1 MSTTASSEPAT
12 SDPADE
18 LSRARQLIGAARFA
32 AARDTLEALLA
43 RQLDTA
49 TRCETLYTM
58 AVAQRYARDY
68 PAALSTLD
76 ALIAESPE
84 YARAFQEKGHALLAS
99 NKPAEAIGSFARAVD
114 LNRGLHASWKALTR
128 LYRQAGE
135 ENRARFAGQQLAFLE
150 ALPKDLL
157 HVTDL
162 IGEGKLYK
170 AEKLCRNFL
179 KGKPDHVEGMRLL
192 ADIGMRLK
200 IYDDAE
206 FLLESCV
213 TFEPENL
220 RARADYLKILNR
232 KGKFQLALEQAQFLY
247 QQEPGNP
254 VFQLALATALTG
266 LGRFDEGIALYE
278 QCLQHTRDRAGTLLL
293 LGHARKAVGDID
305 GAVESY
311 RQAGRERPDYGDA
324 YWSLAN
330 TKTYRFDEA
339 ELDHMRAC
347 ETDTAIAADDRV
359 HFSFAAGKALEDR
372 CEYAESFAS
381 YARGNALRAERS
393 GYSADATT
401 AMVDAQITHCTPEL
415 FASRGDAGCMAPDPI
430 FIVGMPR
437 AGSTLLEQ
445 ILASHSQVDGTLELH
460 NVLGLAQR
468 LRGRSVAEEA
478 RYPRNLGEI
487 DVGYLRRFGEQFMQD
502 TQVYRRNAPFFIDKM
517 PNNFLHIGLIRLIL
531 PNAKIID
538 ARREAMACCFSNYKQ
553 LYGEGQDFSYGLE
566 SMGRYYRDYVRL
578 MQHWDDVLPGFVL
591 RVRHEDLLENL
602 EDQVRRMLDFCGLA
616 FEEQCLRYWETERA
630 VRTPSSEQVR
640 QPIYRHAREQWH
652 NYAEW
657 LQPLRQ
663 ALGDSL
669 APDNPMPDTDPH
681 DRK

>member
-1 MSTTASSEPAT
+1 MSTTASSKPERP
-12 SDPADE
+12 DPADE
-18 LSRARQLIGAARFA
+18 LNRARKLIGAARFDDARA
-32 AARDTLEALLA
+32 ALQSLLDSDPESATRQEALY
-43 RQLDTA
+43 
-49 TRCETLYTM
+49 TL
-58 AVAQRYARDY
+58 AVAERYARDY
-68 PAALSTLD
+68 PAALATLD
-76 ALIAESPE
+76 ALLREAPD
-84 YARAFQEKGHALLAS
+84 YGRAFQEKGHALLAA
-99 NKPAEAIGSFARAVD
+99 NHPAEAAGAFARAVD
-114 LNRGLHASWKALTR
+114 LNPGLHASWKALAS
-128 LYRQAGE
+128 LYRHAGQ

-170 AEKLCRNFL
+170 AEKLCRRFL
-179 KGKPDHVEGMRLL
+179 QENPDHVEGMRLL
-192 ADIGMRLK
+192 ADIGIRLK

-213 TFEPENL
+213 TFEPQNL

-232 KGKFQLALEQAQFLY
+232 KGKFQQALEQAQFLY
-247 QQEPGNP
+247 EQEPGNP

-278 QCLQHTRDRAGTLLL
+278 QCLQHATQRAGTLLL
-293 LGHARKAVGDID
+293 LGHARKAVGDIQ
-305 GAVESY
+305 GAIENY
-311 RQAGRERPDYGDA
+311 RQAGKEKPDYGDA

-330 TKTYRFDEA
+330 TKTYRFDDD
-339 ELDHMRAC
+339 ELQHMRAC
-347 ETDTAIAADDRV
+347 ETDTAIATDDRV

-372 CEYAESFAS
+372 GEYAESFGC
-381 YARGNALRAERS
+381 YTRGNALKAERS

-401 AMVDAQITHCTPEL
+401 AMVDAQIEHCTPEL

-487 DVGYLRRFGEQFMQD
+487 DVSYLRRFGERFMDD
-502 TQVYRRNAPFFIDKM
+502 TRVYRQDAPFFIDKM

-531 PNAKIID
+531 PRAKIID
-538 ARREAMACCFSNYKQ
+538 ARREPMACCFSNFKQ
-553 LYGEGQDFSYGLE
+553 LFGEGQDFSYGLE

-578 MQHWDDVLPGFVL
+578 MQHWDDVLPGHVL
-591 RVRHEDLLENL
+591 RVQHEDVLDNL
-602 EDQVRRMLDFCGLA
+602 EGQVRRMLDFCGLP

-630 VRTPSSEQVR
+630 VRTPSSEQAR
-640 QPIYRHAREQWH
+640 QPIFRSSTEQWRH
-652 NYAEW
+652 YNEW
-657 LQPLRQ
+657 LDPLRE
-663 ALGDSL
+663 ALGPEL
-669 APDNPMPDTDPH
+669 A
-681 DRK
+681 KQAS